1 MLANRYQLG
10 SREGACAN
18 PGIWISVLST
28 AGGGAYHFFY
38 RDPGRQ
44 DQVGVAMRIGV
55 FCSGGDAPGMNAC
68 VRATV
73 RAGIAHGHQ
82 IVGIRRGYQ
91 GLLEEDFYVTRDG
104 RTEMTLRTVSDWTR
118 HGGTFLRSSRS
129 EMFRTSA
136 GQQQA
141 AEILRRHGIDG
152 LIPIG
157 GDGTFHGAVA
167 LAQSWDGQ
175 IVGCPGTI
183 DNDLQGTDFTIGFST
198 AVSTAVAAVDK
209 IRDTAESHER
219 MFLVEVMGRHSGY
232 IAVHTAIGAGAEMV
246 CIPETETDI
255 TQIVDN
261 LQALQQRGKSSV
273 MMVVA
278 EGDEGGGAATLQERL
293 KDAGCPFSTRV
304 VILGHLQ
311 RGGTPTPEDRLLASQ
326 LGHWAIQAMVAGSTG
341 VMVGRVGGELCE
353 KPFPETFASHRPI
366 PADLLE
372 LVATLSL

>member
-1 MLANRYQLG
+1 MAKRHQLG
-10 SREGACAN
+10 VGRGTRAA
-18 PGIWISVLST
+18 PRTWISVLS
-28 AGGGAYHFFY
+28 AEAGGAYHFFE
-38 RDPGRQ
+38 DHTAQ
-44 DQVGVAMRIGV
+44 DQVRIVMRIGV

-73 RAGIAHGHQ
+73 RAGIADGHQ

-104 RTEMTLRTVSDWTR
+104 RTEMTLRTASDWTR

-141 AEILRRHGIDG
+141 AEILKRHEIDA

-167 LAQSWDGQ
+167 LAQFWDGQ

-198 AVSTAVAAVDK
+198 AVSTAVEAVDK

-232 IAVHTAIGAGAEMV
+232 IAVHTAIGAGAETV
-246 CIPETETDI
+246 CLPETETDI
-255 TQIVDN
+255 AQIVEN
-261 LQALQQRGKSSV
+261 LRALQQRGKSSV

-278 EGDEGGGAATLQERL
+278 EGDEGGSAAALQSRL
-293 KDAGCPFSTRV
+293 MDAGCPFSTRV

-326 LGHWAIQAMVAGSTG
+326 SGHWAIRAIGAGSTG

-353 KPFPETFASHRPI
+353 TPFPETFASHRPI